1 MKKNAYKKKDY
12 VKKLPVD
19 KLRTLAALSVIDQRV
34 PRDLIGERSTIL
46 HWRNCCDPSKPSHS
60 MEHLSIESIASKSKR
75 RKDME
80 TYYLITGVHEHGPA
94 NIFDSFSPSSLP
106 NEFDLVSK
114 LWQKDVLDYCHF
126 HEIHSCKQMSQMIEA
141 VLRHLIFPAEEDYLQ
156 ILSWVV
162 SCWMWQGKIKN
173 QPTYEG
179 EIVNISNILI
189 DLVVKCRKI
198 LAACGI
204 PPAIFIHYLLEQAN
218 KTSGF
223 SEVAVMAVQMAVEKN
238 MPN

>member
-1 MKKNAYKKKDY
+1 MKKSAYLSKDY

-34 PRDLIGERSTIL
+34 PRDLIREPSTIL
-46 HWRNCCDPSKPSHS
+46 HWRNCSDPSKKSHS
-60 MEHLSIESIASKSKR
+60 MEYSSIVSIACYSKR

-114 LWQKDVLDYCHF
+114 LYRNDALDYSDL
-126 HEIHSCKQMSQMIEA
+126 HEIHTCKQMSQMIEA
-141 VLRHLIFPAEEDYLQ
+141 VLRHLIFPTEEDYLQ

-162 SCWMWQGKIKN
+162 SCWMWEGKIKN
-173 QPTYEG
+173 HPAYEV

-198 LAACGI
+198 LAAYNM
-204 PPAIFIHYLLEQAN
+204 PPAIFIHYLLEQAS

-223 SEVAVMAVQMAVEKN
+223 SEVAVMAVQMAEEKN
-238 MPN
+238 N